1 MSKITVDE
9 ELFNKLLLKSLPPEY
24 EVLLNDEA
32 LTEEEEEYYY
42 YILLILDGQVQEVKK
57 WVTSDVF
64 EQLINDVEN
73 LPLGFF
79 DEFKLKMRVYLQ
91 DKFEVLLLP
100 LLMGF
105 YSESNRISYQSMN
118 LKPILTD
125 NDLLNFIEIRQY
137 NYDLLTNLCD
147 DLDKNFKDIIL
158 DGVIN
163 KKSVN
168 DIAQELEVAGISPL
182 NKHTAQQRAKMIART
197 EVNSVKNKA
206 RLQAFK
212 DNNVKWVDIVTKGD
226 LKVCTD
232 CLNLEAHNPYSIDEV
247 DNLLPVHPNCRC
259 EYAISNK
266 DYQMNNEYYDYDE
279 YDDIFQ
285 L

>member
-1 MSKITVDE
+1 MSKIVIDE
-9 ELFNKLLLKSLPPEY
+9 SVLDKLILKSLPPEY

-32 LTEEEEEYYY
+32 LSDEEEEYYY
-42 YILLILDGQVQEVKK
+42 YILLILDGRINEVKK

-64 EQLINDVEN
+64 KELINDVEN

-91 DKFEVLLLP
+91 DKFELLLLP
-100 LLMGF
+100 LLLGF
-105 YSESNRISYQSMN
+105 YQNSNKLTYQSLN
-118 LKPILTD
+118 VKPILTD
-125 NDLLNFIEIRQY
+125 NDLLNFVEIRQY

-163 KKSVN
+163 GKSVN
-168 DIAQELEVAGISPL
+168 EIAQELEIAGISPL

-206 RLQAFK
+206 RLQAYK
-212 DNNVKWVDIVTKGD
+212 DNNITWVDIVTMGD
-226 LKVCTD
+226 MKVCQE
-232 CLNLEAHNPYSIDEV
+232 CLDLESNNPYNINEI

-259 EYAISNK
+259 IYRVSDKEYQI
-266 DYQMNNEYYDYDE
+266 NENYDY
-279 YDDIFQ
+279 FQ

>member
-1 MSKITVDE
+1 MSKIVIDE
-9 ELFNKLLLKSLPPEY
+9 SVLDKLILKSLPPEY

-32 LTEEEEEYYY
+32 LTDEEEEYYY
-42 YILLILDGQVQEVKK
+42 YILLILDGRINEVKK

-64 EQLINDVEN
+64 KELINDVEN

-79 DEFKLKMRVYLQ
+79 DDFKLKMRVYLQ
-91 DKFEVLLLP
+91 DKFELLLLP
-100 LLMGF
+100 LLIGF
-105 YSESNRISYQSMN
+105 YQNSNELTYQSLN
-118 LKPILTD
+118 VKPILTD
-125 NDLLNFIEIRQY
+125 NDLLNFVEIRQY

-163 KKSVN
+163 GKSVN
-168 DIAQELEVAGISPL
+168 EIAQELEIAGISPL

-206 RLQAFK
+206 ILQAYK
-212 DNNVKWVDIVTKGD
+212 DNNITWVDIVTMGD
-226 LKVCTD
+226 MRVCQE
-232 CLNLEAHNPYSIDEV
+232 CLDLESNNPYNINEI

-259 EYAISNK
+259 IYRVSDKEYQI
-266 DYQMNNEYYDYDE
+266 NENYDYL
-279 YDDIFQ
+279 Q

>member
-42 YILLILDGQVQEVKK
+42 YILLILDGQVKEVKD

-64 EQLINDVEN
+64 EQLLNDVEN

-105 YSESNRISYQSMN
+105 YHESNRISYQSMN

-163 KKSVN
+163 KKSVS

-206 RLQAFK
+206 RLQAYK
-212 DNNVKWVDIVTKGD
+212 DNNIKWVDIVTMGD
-226 LKVCTD
+226 NKVCTD
-232 CLNLEAHNPYSIDEV
+232 CLNLEAHNPYHIDEV
-247 DNLLPVHPNCRC
+247 NNLLPVHPNCRC
-259 EYAISNK
+259 VYAISNTN
-266 DYQMNNEYYDYDE
+266 YQMTNEYYDE

>member
-1 MSKITVDE
+1 MSKIVIDE
-9 ELFNKLLLKSLPPEY
+9 SVLDKLILKSLPPEY
-24 EVLLNDEA
+24 EVLLHDEA
-32 LTEEEEEYYY
+32 LSDEEEEYYY
-42 YILLILDGQVQEVKK
+42 YILLILDGRINEVKK

-64 EQLINDVEN
+64 KELINDVEN

-91 DKFEVLLLP
+91 DKFELLLLP
-100 LLMGF
+100 LLLGF
-105 YSESNRISYQSMN
+105 YQNSNKLTYQSLN
-118 LKPILTD
+118 VKPILTD
-125 NDLLNFIEIRQY
+125 NDLLNFVEIRQY

-163 KKSVN
+163 GKSVN
-168 DIAQELEVAGISPL
+168 EIAQELEIAGISPL

-206 RLQAFK
+206 ILQAYK
-212 DNNVKWVDIVTKGD
+212 DNNITWVDIVTMGD
-226 LKVCTD
+226 MRVCQE
-232 CLNLEAHNPYSIDEV
+232 CLDLESNNPYNINEI

-259 EYAISNK
+259 IYRVSDKEYQI
-266 DYQMNNEYYDYDE
+266 NENYDY
-279 YDDIFQ
+279 FQ

>member
-32 LTEEEEEYYY
+32 LTDEEEDYYY
-42 YILLILDGQVQEVKK
+42 KLLLILNGQINEVKK
-57 WVTSDVF
+57 WVTSDEF
-64 EQLINDVEN
+64 NQLVNDVEN

-79 DEFKLKMRVYLQ
+79 DEFKLKMRVFLQ
-91 DKFEVLLLP
+91 DKFELLLLP
-100 LLMGF
+100 LLTGF
-105 YSESNRISYQSMN
+105 YHQSNKVTYQSMN

-163 KKSVN
+163 GKSAN
-168 DIAQELEVAGISPL
+168 DIAQDLEVAGISPL

-206 RLQAFK
+206 RLQAYK
-212 DNNVKWVDIVTKGD
+212 DNNIQWIDIVTMGD
-226 LKVCTD
+226 SKVCQD
-232 CLNLEAHNPYSIDEV
+232 CLNLEANNPYNINEIN
-247 DNLLPVHPNCRC
+247 NLLPVHPNCRC
-259 EYAISNK
+259 IYAISNK
-266 DYQMNNEYYDYDE
+266 NNNFNNEFDE
-279 YDDIFQ
+279 FI
-285 L
+285 